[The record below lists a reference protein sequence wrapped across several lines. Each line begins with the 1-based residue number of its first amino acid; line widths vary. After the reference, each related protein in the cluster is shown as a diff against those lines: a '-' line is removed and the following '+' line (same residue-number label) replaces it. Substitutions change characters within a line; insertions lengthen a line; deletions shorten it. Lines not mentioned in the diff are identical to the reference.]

1 MHNILKQFVINTN
14 TLQIKT
20 ICLCYFVRTWIR
32 ITVSENVGEIGTC
45 YSSVKQ
51 WNKSAKEVM
60 GTILFLLK
68 KLISFWKKEQQNIP
82 TRKRD
87 DLVISVVN
95 NRGVRF

>member
-1 MHNILKQFVINTN
+1 MSVKFAHAIQ
-14 TLQIKT
+14 
-20 ICLCYFVRTWIR
+20 
-32 ITVSENVGEIGTC
+32 
-45 YSSVKQ
+45 SVKQ

-95 NRGVRF
+95 NRGVWFLAAVIT